1 MCLPDKKSIKK
12 IKNKKTLSKNAMIVY
27 NKRD

>member
-1 MCLPDKKSIKK
+1 MCLHNKKTIKK